1 MDLIKI
7 DRMLIDEEK
16 KYTLLDV
23 PQEFLGDPLYKAVL
37 TAKDKKA
44 YDKALDTL
52 KSIRGSS
59 AVQAIQNAI
68 KKHKKK

>member
-37 TAKDKKA
+37 TAKDRKE